1 MGAFQVN
8 EQRHARQQGGLPA
21 GALLQMAH
29 PFFGLLPREF
39 VARKKET
46 FTYNIRFNTIA
57 ASATN
62 TGTANVQNDSDF
74 VWVAASIV
82 VTNAAFTTFTAAA
95 NVPMLVEI
103 IDSASGLQL
112 QDSATH
118 VSNLFGTAQLPFLL
132 PMPKIFRAGGQIS
145 ARLQNQD
152 GANAFVVNLAFHGF
166 KVYNMPA

>member
-1 MGAFQVN
+1 MLAFQ
-8 EQRHARQQGGLPA
+8 
-21 GALLQMAH
+21 H
-29 PFFGLLPREF
+29 PFFGLLPKEF

-62 TGTANVQNDSDF
+62 VGTANVDNASDF
-74 VWVAASIV
+74 VWVAASVV
-82 VTNAAFTTFTAAA
+82 VTNAAFTTFTNAA

-103 IDSASGLQL
+103 KDASSGIDF

-118 VSNLFGTAQLPFLL
+118 VSNIFGTAQNPFLL
-132 PMPKIFRAGGQIS
+132 LMPKIFRAGGQIT

-152 GANAFVVNLAFHGF
+152 AANAFVVNFAFHGF
-166 KVYNMPA
+166 KVYGMPA